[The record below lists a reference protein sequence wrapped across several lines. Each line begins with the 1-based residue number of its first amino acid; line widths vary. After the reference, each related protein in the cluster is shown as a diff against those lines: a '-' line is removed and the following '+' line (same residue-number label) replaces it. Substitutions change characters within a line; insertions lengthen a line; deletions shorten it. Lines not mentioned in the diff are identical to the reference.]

1 MRRFDKIAGSN
12 FEHQRFFAD
21 GPKGVGQEA
30 RSNPAEHVFVFSK
43 SYNFDKKLKIYN
55 WAVAKR

>member
-12 FEHQRFFAD
+12 FEHQRFLLM
-21 GPKGVGQEA
+21 A
-30 RSNPAEHVFVFSK
+30 RRVKYTMYFIILPAMYLSLAKAITLKVFE
-43 SYNFDKKLKIYN
+43 IYN